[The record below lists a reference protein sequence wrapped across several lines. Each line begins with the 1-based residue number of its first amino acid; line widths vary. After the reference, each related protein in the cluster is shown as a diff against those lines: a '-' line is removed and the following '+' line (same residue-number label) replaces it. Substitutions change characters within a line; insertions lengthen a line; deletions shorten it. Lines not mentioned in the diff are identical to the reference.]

1 MLAET
6 MRAKV
11 RVTHPTR
18 SLMRISPSM
27 GLLLALSSCKGLA
40 LMGKA
45 KIGPPCWIIG
55 VWEGYGHMWAF
66 CTDNYIQVDDGY
78 SVNHR
83 IELFASCFDVTTD
96 TTYTLNRNG
105 IYATF
110 TKVSENE
117 LSYEPW
123 TRESSAFGRTMEH

>member
-55 VWEGYGHMWAF
+55 V
-66 CTDNYIQVDDGY
+66 
-78 SVNHR
+78 
-83 IELFASCFDVTTD
+83 
-96 TTYTLNRNG
+96 
-105 IYATF
+105 
-110 TKVSENE
+110 
-117 LSYEPW
+117 
-123 TRESSAFGRTMEH
+123 